1 MRLEVTDAPDE
12 ADLAAIS
19 AGLTAFNEADVG
31 PSGRRPLAV
40 VLRDASGAVA
50 GGIWGYTAWGWLY
63 VQWLWLAEAQRGQG
77 LAGRMLAAAE
87 SEARARGCHGALID
101 TFSPV
106 ALRVYIRHGYAEVG
120 RLEDFPPG
128 RARVFLQKRLGSAAA
143 GVPETATTCQ

>member
-1 MRLEVTDAPDE
+1 MRLEVTDAPAE

-63 VQWLWLAEAQRGQG
+63 VQWLWVDDSQRGHG

-87 SEARARGCHGALID
+87 AEAVRRGCHGAHID
-101 TFSPV
+101 TFSPH
-106 ALRVYIRHGYAEVG
+106 ALHVYMKQGYAVFGTLPEFPRG
-120 RLEDFPPG
+120 RT
-128 RARVFLQKRLGSAAA
+128 RSFLAKSLA
-143 GVPETATTCQ
+143 